1 MAYGHSGSGRRV
13 REGLLLAL
21 LLVFGAA
28 PAAGAEVVRIAVA
41 SNFAATL
48 ERLAR
53 AYEETTATRLVIS
66 AGSSG
71 KHFAQIRQ
79 GAPFDIFFSAD
90 DQRTRDLVAG
100 GQAVAD
106 SRFVYAQ
113 GTLVLWSADA
123 ALVPEDGARFLG
135 EGDYQRLAMAN
146 PRLAPYGAAAAAVL
160 ADLDITLARGRL
172 VMGQNIGQTFNFVTT
187 GNAEAGFV
195 ALSQV
200 LNYERDH
207 RAGSR
212 WSPDPGSYPPILQ
225 EAVLLTEATA
235 AAEGRNFLQWIRD
248 SAEAREI
255 IASDGYG
262 LPARDPGGF
271 PTRAHVR

>member
-1 MAYGHSGSGRRV
+1 MPLVNTGGGRTAAR
-13 REGLLLAL
+13 GLLFAL
-21 LLVFGAA
+21 FFALGAV

-48 ERLAR
+48 ERLAQ
-53 AYEETTATRLVIS
+53 AYEEATGTRLVIS

-90 DQRTRDLVAG
+90 DRRTRDLVAG

-113 GTLVLWSADA
+113 GTLVLWSTDSTR
-123 ALVPEDGARFLG
+123 VPEDGERFLQ

-160 ADLDITLARGRL
+160 ANLDITMAPGRL

-200 LNYERDH
+200 LNHERNH
-207 RAGSR
+207 PAGSR
-212 WSPDPGSYPPILQ
+212 WLPAPGSYPPIVQ
-225 EAVLLTEATA
+225 EAVLLTGA
-235 AAEGRNFLQWIRD
+235 AAPAEGRAFLRWVRD
-248 SAEAREI
+248 SNDAREI
-255 IASDGYG
+255 IAADGYG
-262 LPARDPGGF
+262 LPARAAGN
-271 PTRAHVR
+271 